1 MQRFIFL
8 RKFSEKLLDG
18 SAQLKDWPRLTKILC
33 YDMKKEMVEI
43 KNNAFSFDFSHSLSR
58 L

>member
-8 RKFSEKLLDG
+8 RKFSEKLVDG
-18 SAQLKDWPRLTKILC
+18 SAQLKDCPRLTKILC
-33 YDMKKEMVEI
+33 YVMEKEMVKI

-58 L
+58 P